1 MTTVQ
6 QASDHKSP
14 DHKAPHHKE
23 RNVIVDT
30 GCANLSSVKFAIER
44 LGFEVTIT
52 DDINLIK
59 NAGKVI
65 LPGVGTARH
74 AMANI
79 KAKGLVET
87 LQSLTQPVLGFCL
100 GMQLMA
106 ESSTEGKESSTEGKE
121 SSTEGKKSSTEGKQS
136 STEGKESST
145 EGKESSTEGKESSAK
160 GKQSSTEGKQ
170 PSTKVPCLA
179 MIPTEVS
186 PLDAKENHLPHM
198 GWNTLTSVSDHPV
211 FTGINIGDYFYFV
224 HSFAAPI
231 SEYTIASCDYGTQ
244 FSAAIAKDNFIGC
257 QFHPE
262 RSGALGSK
270 IIQNFLE
277 M

>member
-14 DHKAPHHKE
+14 EPKTPEQRAPNQKNPD
-23 RNVIVDT
+23 RKKGNVIVDT

-106 ESSTEGKESSTEGKE
+106 ESSTEGE
-121 SSTEGKKSSTEGKQS
+121 KSSTEGEK
-136 STEGKESST
+136 
-145 EGKESSTEGKESSAK
+145 
-160 GKQSSTEGKQ
+160 SSTEGKQ